1 MISKPT
7 PPEDPSGVL
16 ARDSNAPACPVT
28 PIALV
33 GAGVVGRAI
42 LDECVRHG
50 LPVWLLDLDAAAL
63 QRATEAI
70 RTRHP
75 GVSITR
81 FPDPFPGVPALRID
95 ARSCPPA
102 SGPPRLMIESIAE
115 NLAAKRACFASA
127 TATWGRD
134 CILATNTSNLRV
146 AEIFDGLPEHPR
158 CLGMHFFMPVASRPL
173 VELIPRQSTEPAALQ
188 SCRDLAARLGKR
200 VLVTGDQPGFVVNRL
215 LAPYLN
221 QALLLLGRGVTAEM
235 LEAAAREFGMP
246 ISPLELIDRI
256 GIRTAFDSG
265 RVFWRAFPKR
275 IDPAPILPG
284 MIKANRL
291 GAAAGGGFFEPLIEE
306 PAGSS
311 PGPLHPR
318 AQEVIARYTRE
329 PRVGSAAE
337 VIESL
342 AIPMWIEAAQILAD
356 RVVGSLEEIELAVA
370 GGLGFQGGFYRFF
383 DAFGCQRLREA
394 IAAAG
399 DTPALTAPDRLIET
413 LASAS
418 SPAAA
423 TLRYAGLG
431 DAPDNT
437 HR

>member
-1 MISKPT
+1 MISKPS
-7 PPEDPSGVL
+7 PPADRSGVL
-16 ARDSNAPACPVT
+16 TTDSGAAAHPAS

-50 LPVWLLDLDAAAL
+50 LQVWLLDVDAAAL
-63 QRATEAI
+63 QRAAEA
-70 RTRHP
+70 TRVRDP
-75 GVSITR
+75 GVSITPL
-81 FPDPFPGVPALRID
+81 PDPLPGVPALRIG
-95 ARSCPPA
+95 ARSCPPV
-102 SGPPRLMIESIAE
+102 SGPPQLVIESIAE

-127 TATWGRD
+127 TATWGPD

-146 AEIFDGLPEHPR
+146 TEIFGGLPDHPR

-173 VELIPRQSTEPAALQ
+173 VELIPRESTEPAALQ
-188 SCRDLAARLGKR
+188 RCRDLAARLGKR

-221 QALLLLGRGVTAEM
+221 QALLLLGRGVTAET
-235 LEAAAREFGMP
+235 LETAARAFGMP

-291 GAAAGGGFFEPLIEE
+291 GSAAGGGFFEPLIDE
-306 PAGSS
+306 PVGES

-318 AQEVIARYTRE
+318 ALEVIARYTRE
-329 PRVGSAAE
+329 PRVGNSAE
-337 VIESL
+337 VIENL

-383 DAFGCQRLREA
+383 DAFGCQRLREVL
-394 IAAAG
+394 AAAG
-399 DTPALTAPDRLIET
+399 NTPALTAPDRLIET
-413 LASAS
+413 LASAPSPS
-418 SPAAA
+418 SAS
-423 TLRYAGLG
+423 LRYAGLG
-431 DAPDNT
+431 SRA
-437 HR
+437 